1 MFMGKKVQLI
11 TSLIQIVIG
20 IAAVIAFFILL
31 FSNESITR
39 YIVIF
44 ILAIAFII
52 IGVINLIDYFKKR

>member
-1 MFMGKKVQLI
+1 MGKKVQLI

-39 YIVIF
+39 FIVTF
-44 ILAIAFII
+44 ILAITFIV

>member
-1 MFMGKKVQLI
+1 MGKKIQLI

-39 YIVIF
+39 VIVTF

>member
-1 MFMGKKVQLI
+1 MGKKVQLI

-31 FSNESITR
+31 FSNENITR
-39 YIVIF
+39 FIVTF
-44 ILAIAFII
+44 ILAIAFIV

>member
-1 MFMGKKVQLI
+1 MGKKVQLI

-39 YIVIF
+39 FIVTF
-44 ILAIAFII
+44 ILAIAFIV
-52 IGVINLIDYFKKR
+52 IGVINLIEYFKKR

>member
-1 MFMGKKVQLI
+1 MGKKVQLI

-31 FSNESITR
+31 FSNENINR
-39 YIVIF
+39 FIVTF